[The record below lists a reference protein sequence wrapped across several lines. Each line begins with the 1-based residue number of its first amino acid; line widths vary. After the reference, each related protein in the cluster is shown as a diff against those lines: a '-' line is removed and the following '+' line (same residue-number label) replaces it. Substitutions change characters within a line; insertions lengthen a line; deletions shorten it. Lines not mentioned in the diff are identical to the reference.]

1 MGLTACSAVVTL
13 ALAACGG
20 SSSSSTPTP
29 SAGFNAAT
37 SSIVNPST
45 HKGGTITFN
54 ISSWED
60 TMDPGG
66 TYYASNW
73 NFTRYYATPLMTYPS
88 CTGACGLH
96 LIPALATAP
105 GVATNNNTVW
115 TYTIKSGMK
124 FSDGLPITSADV
136 KYAVMRTFAKEVL
149 PAGPVYFQTLLAG
162 NAATYKGPYKMKGV
176 DLTSVTTPTPTTIV
190 FHLNKP
196 FADFNYVAA
205 IPQTAPV
212 PQSKDT
218 GSTYQLHP
226 VSSGP
231 YEVQS
236 ATLNK
241 TFVLVPNPNWNPAMD
256 PAVKQLASKII
267 VNVNPNANDIDNRLI
282 SGNIQMDMA
291 GTGVQSAA
299 RARILSNTTLKA
311 SSDDPVS
318 GFMWFIYLDQQVKPL
333 TNVHCRMAIEFAAN
347 KTTLQNAYGGPFQ
360 GSVAT
365 TSMPP
370 TTIGYQPFD
379 LYNAGSHPGGD
390 IASAKAQL
398 KLCGQPNGFTV
409 GMAYR
414 SDRPRD
420 TAAAQALQA
429 SLATAGIHL
438 QLHGFPSG
446 TYYSTFAGVP
456 KYMTTHGI
464 GLATGGWGPDWP
476 DAYGWG
482 WALFDGQSIGVAGN
496 TNIGMLNDPNVN
508 KLFLNLE
515 AATTASAQAT
525 ISHQIDLAVMK
536 DAAILPGVYSKALL
550 YRSPALSNLLVQP
563 YYGMYDYGILG
574 TK

>member
-1 MGLTACSAVVTL
+1 MGLAAFGAVATL

-20 SSSSSTPTP
+20 GSTTSTTP
-29 SAGFNAAT
+29 AAKAGFNAAT
-37 SSIVNPST
+37 SSVVAPST

-54 ISSWED
+54 LTSWED
-60 TMDPGG
+60 SMDPGG

-73 NFTRYYATPLMTYPS
+73 NFTRYYATPLMTYNS
-88 CTGACGLH
+88 CVGSCGVK
-96 LIPALATAP
+96 LIPALAAKP
-105 GVATNNNTVW
+105 GVASNNNTVW
-115 TYTIKSGMK
+115 TYTIRSGMK
-124 FSDGLPITSADV
+124 FSDGQPITSADV

-149 PAGPVYFQTLLAG
+149 PGGPTYFQNLLAG
-162 NAATYKGPYKMKGV
+162 NAASYKGPYKNKGV
-176 DLTSVTTPTPTTIV
+176 DLTSVTTPNATTVV

-256 PAVKQLASKII
+256 TAVHQYASKII
-267 VNVNPNANDIDNRLI
+267 LNINPNPNDVDNRLI
-282 SGNIQMDMA
+282 AGDIQMDMA

-299 RARILSNTTLKA
+299 RAKILSSNTLKQ
-311 SSDDPVS
+311 SSDNPIT
-318 GFMWFIYLDQQVKPL
+318 GFMSFIYIDQQTV
-333 TNVHCRMAIEFAAN
+333 TNIHCRMAIEFAAN
-347 KTTLQNAYGGPFQ
+347 KTTLLDAYGGPYQ
-360 GSVAT
+360 GATAT
-365 TSMPP
+365 TAMPP
-370 TTIGYQPFD
+370 TVIGYSKFD
-379 LYNAGSHPGGD
+379 LYNAGSHPSGD
-390 IASAKAQL
+390 TASAKSQL
-398 KLCGQPNGFTV
+398 KLCGQPNGFTT

-420 TAAAQALQA
+420 VAVAQALQA
-429 SLATAGIHL
+429 SLATVGIHL
-438 QLHGFPSG
+438 QLHGYPSG
-446 TYYSTFAGVP
+446 TYYTTFAGVP
-456 KYMTTHGI
+456 TYMKTHGI

-482 WALFDGQSIGVAGN
+482 WALFNGQSIGAAGN
-496 TNIGMLNDPNVN
+496 TNIGMLNDPAIN
-508 KLFLNLE
+508 KLFLDLE
-515 AATTASAQAT
+515 AATSTSAQAT
-525 ISHQIDLAVMK
+525 ISGQIDMAVMK
-536 DAAILPGVYSKALL
+536 QATFLPGVYAKALL
-550 YRSPALSNLLVQP
+550 YRSPALTNVMVQP
-563 YYGMYDYGILG
+563 AFGMYDYGILG